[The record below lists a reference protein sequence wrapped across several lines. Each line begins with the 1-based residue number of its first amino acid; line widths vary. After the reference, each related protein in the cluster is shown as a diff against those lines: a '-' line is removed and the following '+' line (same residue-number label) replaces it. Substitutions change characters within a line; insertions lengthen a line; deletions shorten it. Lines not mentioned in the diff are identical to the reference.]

1 MGKWWARETGGLPLP
16 LGGNVVRRDLGS
28 EVIAAVTDTLRESV
42 RYGLD
47 HRQAGV
53 RHALPLSRGMD
64 ENRTDKFIGMYVN
77 ELTLDFGLRGR
88 AGLQEFYQRAKSAG
102 LIPTSPL

>member
-1 MGKWWARETGGLPLP
+1 M
-16 LGGNVVRRDLGS
+16 RRDLGP
-28 EVIAAVTDTLRESV
+28 EVIAAVTETLRESV
-42 RYGLD
+42 RYGLE

-77 ELTLDFGLRGR
+77 ELTLDFGPRGR

>member
-1 MGKWWARETGGLPLP
+1 
-16 LGGNVVRRDLGS
+16 
-28 EVIAAVTDTLRESV
+28 VIADVTETLRQSV

-64 ENRTDKFIGMYVN
+64 EQRTDKFIGMYVN
-77 ELTLDFGLRGR
+77 DLTLDFGPRGR
-88 AGLQEFYQRAKSAG
+88 AGLREFYHRASAAG
-102 LIPTSPL
+102 LISQQPEVG